1 MNKDNE
7 ILNTTPQ
14 DLEDFWG
21 TFENGTPKV
30 SPKIF
35 GENSVIKGLRSTT
48 SLSYIPTEPAPAKP
62 VFSLDMVHKEFED
75 LLSQEPKKGDIKNES
90 AESQGVVIKNNEKHG
105 LFLIR
110 PANDWINLAKNRPTP
125 NRLYFDFWFEYELC
139 CLFAS
144 SNVGKSILAVQIAVK
159 IAESQKILYFDMEL
173 SAKQFEGRY
182 SNNYTN
188 HYHFSDNFFRVELDP
203 NFIPDNQSFEE
214 ILNES
219 LERAITET
227 GARVLII
234 DNLTYLKNDTE
245 KAKDALSLM
254 KYLKTLKS
262 KYNLSILVLAHTP
275 KRDFT
280 KPLSINDLAG
290 SSMLGNFFDSCFTIG
305 ASAKDKNLRYLKQI
319 KVRECE
325 KKYDADNVVTHQIIK
340 HLNFVEFEFIGFGSE
355 KEHLKEVSEKDNS
368 ELIERIVQLHS
379 EQKSYREIG
388 RELGISH
395 MKVKRILE
403 KRLP

>member
-1 MNKDNE
+1 MNLEFSNEEEKLKYLFDGINAYQEVIDNQ
-7 ILNTTPQ
+7 N
-14 DLEDFWG
+14 
-21 TFENGTPKV
+21 
-30 SPKIF
+30 
-35 GENSVIKGLRSTT
+35 
-48 SLSYIPTEPAPAKP
+48 
-62 VFSLDMVHKEFED
+62 KE
-75 LLSQEPKKGDIKNES
+75 QESK
-90 AESQGVVIKNNEKHG
+90 QG

-159 IAESQKILYFDMEL
+159 IAENQKILYFDMEL
-173 SAKQFEGRY
+173 SSKQFEGRY
-182 SNNYTN
+182 SANYIN
-188 HYHFSDNFFRVELDP
+188 HYLFSDNFFRVELDP
-203 NFIPDNQSFEE
+203 NFIPENKSFEE

-219 LERAITET
+219 LEMAINAT
-227 GARVLII
+227 GAKVLII
-234 DNLTYLKNDTE
+234 DNLTYLRNDTE
-245 KAKDALSLM
+245 KAKDALTLM
-254 KYLKTLKS
+254 KYLKNLKS

-325 KKYDADNVVTHQIIK
+325 KIYDADNVVTHQIVK
-340 HLNFVEFEFIGFGSE
+340 HSNFVEFEFIEYSTE
-355 KEHLKEVSEKDNS
+355 KEHLKEVSDKDKTEVKEQAKELKVQGKTNVEIAKRFGVS
-368 ELIERIVQLHS
+368 EGAVR
-379 EQKSYREIG
+379 KWF
-388 RELGISH
+388 
-395 MKVKRILE
+395 K
-403 KRLP
+403 

>member
-1 MNKDNE
+1 MKLEFNNE
-7 ILNTTPQ
+7 EEKLQ
-14 DLEDFWG
+14 YL
-21 TFENGTPKV
+21 
-30 SPKIF
+30 F
-35 GENSVIKGLRSTT
+35 GGINAYSQQIEQ
-48 SLSYIPTEPAPAKP
+48 E
-62 VFSLDMVHKEFED
+62 HKE
-75 LLSQEPKKGDIKNES
+75 KES
-90 AESQGVVIKNNEKHG
+90 KQG

-159 IAESQKILYFDMEL
+159 IAETQKILYFDMEL
-173 SAKQFEGRY
+173 SSKQFEGRY
-182 SNNYTN
+182 SANYIN
-188 HYHFSDNFFRVELDP
+188 HYLFSDNFFRVELDP
-203 NFIPDNQSFEE
+203 NFIPENKSFEE

-219 LERAITET
+219 LEMAINAT
-227 GARVLII
+227 GAKVLII
-234 DNLTYLKNDTE
+234 DNLTYLRNDTE
-245 KAKDALSLM
+245 KAKDALTLM
-254 KYLKTLKS
+254 KYLKNLKS

-325 KKYDADNVVTHQIIK
+325 KMYDADNVVTHQIIK
-340 HLNFVEFEFIGFGSE
+340 HSNFVEFEFIEYSTE
-355 KEHLKEVSEKDNS
+355 KEHLKEVSEKDKS
-368 ELIERIVQLHS
+368 TKAEQAKELQRIGKTQRDIA
-379 EQKSYREIG
+379 K
-388 RELGISH
+388 ELGISA
-395 MKVKRILE
+395 MTVNRYLKV
-403 KRLP
+403 